1 MEMPSTHLSVKELH
15 TVSCGEI
22 RNLIK
27 WRKNF
32 GSVVLIMFCS
42 GQLLLYGQIFK
53 NTVFCVIYI
62 FQTSIDPSAQTVS
75 VCCRCLVCMES
86 FSGTESWIML
96 RQDVNSDFYS
106 VHAELCKKNIG
117 TMTVN
122 FQVNYKEATKKSQ
135 CSS

>member
-32 GSVVLIMFCS
+32 GSV
-42 GQLLLYGQIFK
+42 
-53 NTVFCVIYI
+53 
-62 FQTSIDPSAQTVS
+62 TSIDPSAQTVS